1 MNNNNQEITV
11 KIKLFAIY
19 QETYQ
24 QPEITVSLPTKTTIQ
39 ELFKNKIIQEKPELK
54 NWENITRFAVNLQF
68 VTPDFILQDQDEV
81 ALIPPVSGG

>member
-19 QETYQ
+19 QETYK
-24 QPEITVSLPTKTTIQ
+24 QPEITVSLPEKTTIQ

-54 NWENITRFAVNLQF
+54 NWENITRFAVNLNLLHL
-68 VTPDFILQDQDEV
+68 ILSYKIWMK
-81 ALIPPVSGG
+81 LP

>member
-24 QPEITVSLPTKTTIQ
+24 KPEIIVSLPAKTTIQ

-54 NWENITRFAVNLQF
+54 NWENITGFAVNLQF